1 MELRST
7 KLAFPPSPPHSLTI
21 VPPQIPYNCRELRG
35 GRWRG
40 EETKREGS
48 ACRGV
53 ESWVACASMLGEVL
67 EGKKKK
73 EDRVL

>member
-1 MELRST
+1 ME
-7 KLAFPPSPPHSLTI
+7 
-21 VPPQIPYNCRELRG
+21 
-35 GRWRG
+35 G